1 MLTQGFVER
10 RMKERSERGR
20 PRDGMVR
27 GGFTM
32 VEMLIVVVVVAV
44 VVAGSLRLLVTNQRT
59 FAATSAQIEGKQ
71 TLRGAVDILSSE
83 LREVSPSLGDIVTM
97 SEDSLRVRG
106 QRGAG
111 FICHDS
117 VRGND
122 VWRVAR
128 LGSWLQPGDS
138 VFVFAE
144 NDAGSSTDDSWI
156 LTTITSVDTTT
167 TCGGDPGQ
175 LVDFSDDAPF
185 VTDSVSTGGLVRA
198 FSPVSYG
205 LMTYSGSEYVGTQLA
220 GGDWSPLVGPVTSN
234 GVSFRYFDVNGAT
247 TAIAT
252 NVAQFEVTVRT
263 QADLVDAVGNA
274 IVDSMTIRIGVRN

>member
-1 MLTQGFVER
+1 MRTPSLVER
-10 RMKERSERGR
+10 RMKERAERGR
-20 PRDGMVR
+20 PLSAMVR

-44 VVAGSLRLLVTNQRT
+44 VVVGSLRLLVTNQRT
-59 FAATSAQIEGKQ
+59 YAATSAQIEGKQ
-71 TLRGAVDILSSE
+71 TLRGAADILSSA
-83 LREVSPSLGDIVTM
+83 LREVSPSLGDIVMM
-97 SEDSLRVRG
+97 SADSLRVRG

-117 VRGND
+117 VRGNE

-128 LGSWLQPGDS
+128 VGSWLKPGDS

-144 NDAGSSTDDSWI
+144 NDAGTSTDDSWI
-156 LTTITSVDTTT
+156 LTAITSVDTTT

-175 LVDFSDDAPF
+175 LIAFTDAALF
-185 VTDSVSTGGLVRA
+185 ATDSVSTGGLVRA

-205 LMTYSGSEYVGTQLA
+205 RMTYSGAEYVGTQLA
-220 GGDWSPLVGPVTSN
+220 GDDWSPLVGPVTSD
-234 GVSFRYFDVNGAT
+234 GLSFRYLDVNGVT

-263 QADLVDAVGNA
+263 EADIVDAVGNA
-274 IVDSMTIRIGVRN
+274 IVDSMTIRIDVRN